1 MAYAPEPASFEWY
14 NELPPIEPT
23 AHVCEAAG
31 DVVYEEVPVPVP
43 AGLFELRRSLNAP
56 AEAAQWP
63 RLSARRNMHIVQDA
77 HAACHRLTILEQHGH
92 IARLLD
98 AQRVELQASVDDAFR
113 EKHQAIE
120 GGVVRALESASLHP
134 AQCLGIDGS
143 KGRLD
148 VGCDADLILV
158 DDALVVR
165 ATYVAGEL
173 AWKAP

>member
-1 MAYAPEPASFEWY
+1 MSSE
-14 NELPPIEPT
+14 
-23 AHVCEAAG
+23 G
-31 DVVYEEVPVPVP
+31 QEVITSEG
-43 AGLFELRRSLNAP
+43 A
-56 AEAAQWP
+56 AEAA
-63 RLSARRNMHIVQDA
+63 
-77 HAACHRLTILEQHGH
+77 
-92 IARLLD
+92 
-98 AQRVELQASVDDAFR
+98 
-113 EKHQAIE
+113 
-120 GGVVRALESASLHP
+120 ESASLHP